1 MDFKVFVSYSTK
13 DLDHVE
19 ALRAQLANTPLKL
32 FVAEHSVIPGE
43 DLSSKIKSSIS
54 TCDLFVLVWSKNAKE
69 SGWVSQEIGQA
80 SAFNKQI
87 LPLVLDE
94 EHAPEGFVSNLKY
107 IQAYKSISEALSEA
121 KNICWMHITKKA
133 LLCCSNS
140 NSNSKKN
147 PTYLGLEQ
155 QPLRFGFSHE
165 NRWRYVGPGPDLRNH
180 GVV

>member
-43 DLSSKIKSSIS
+43 DLSSKIKASIS
-54 TCDLFVLVWSKNAKE
+54 SCDLFVLVWSKNAKE

-107 IQAYKSISEALSEA
+107 IQAYKSISDALSEA
-121 KNICWMHITKKA
+121 KNILLDAYNKKST
-133 LLCCSNS
+133 LVLQQQQQQKESNM
-140 NSNSKKN
+140 
-147 PTYLGLEQ
+147 
-155 QPLRFGFSHE
+155 FGFAAAAFALWLVA
-165 NRWRYVGPGPDLRNH
+165 RK
-180 GVV
+180 

>member
-43 DLSSKIKSSIS
+43 DLSSKIKASIS
-54 TCDLFVLVWSKNAKE
+54 GCDLFVLVWSKNAKE

-121 KNICWMHITKKA
+121 KNILLDAYNKKST
-133 LLCCSNS
+133 LVLQQQQQQKESNM
-140 NSNSKKN
+140 
-147 PTYLGLEQ
+147 
-155 QPLRFGFSHE
+155 FGFAAAAFALWLVA
-165 NRWRYVGPGPDLRNH
+165 RK
-180 GVV
+180 

>member
-121 KNICWMHITKKA
+121 KNILLDAYNKKST
-133 LLCCSNS
+133 LVLQQQQQQQQKESNI
-140 NSNSKKN
+140 
-147 PTYLGLEQ
+147 
-155 QPLRFGFSHE
+155 FGFGAAALALWLLA
-165 NRWRYVGPGPDLRNH
+165 RK
-180 GVV
+180 